1 MARDTRR
8 RPIPAPPTLAKA
20 AAVLAVLVLASACA
34 TNFRT
39 MRKPAPGA
47 TAPVTATTA
56 VIPTSTQ
63 PVIATAS
70 PTLFVL
76 TSPSFSA
83 GGGIPATYTCD
94 GPGTSPALSW
104 SNVPPNTVE
113 LVLAVSDP
121 QANSALQWMVAGIKP
136 TVAGVAAGATPTG
149 GVVLANRNGAHA
161 YAPLCP
167 AAGQDDTYEFTLYAL
182 SSPSGLTA
190 SSDAT
195 AALAKVSTD
204 ATGTQAVLTGDYQ
217 RP

>member
-1 MARDTRR
+1 MW
-8 RPIPAPPTLAKA
+8 APPTLAKA
-20 AAVLAVLVLASACA
+20 VVVLAVLVLSSACA
-34 TNFRT
+34 TNFRA
-39 MRKPAPGA
+39 MRKPAPGV

-56 VIPTSTQ
+56 STTSTTQ
-63 PVIATAS
+63 AVISTAA

-76 TSPSFSA
+76 TSPAFDP
-83 GGGIPATYTCD
+83 GGAIPAAYTCD

-113 LVLAVSDP
+113 LVLAISDP
-121 QANSALQWMVAGIKP
+121 QANSALQWMVAGIEP
-136 TVAGVAAGATPTG
+136 TTTGVAAGATPTG

-190 SSDAT
+190 GSAAP
-195 AALAKVSTD
+195 AALAKVSAD
-204 ATGTQAVLTGDYQ
+204 ATGTQAVLTGDYR